1 MTSLIRDLRY
11 SLRILTKNPGFTI
24 IAVMTLALGIGAN
37 TTIFSVVNAVLLR
50 PLPYPD
56 SNRLVTL
63 WGIKKSV
70 GLGGPITICE
80 TDYPV
85 WRDQNRVFDAMA
97 GFRWETANLTGA
109 GEPGR
114 LIGFAVT
121 SSFFPLMGVRP
132 ALGRAF
138 TSGEERAGHDGVV
151 LISHSLWQ
159 THFGSD
165 PSVVGKPM
173 TLDDRILTVAGVMP
187 AGFAFPSQA
196 DYWKP
201 AVLAT
206 ECHNTTMR
214 VIARLKPGVKIE
226 RARDDVAVIAHRGQE
241 PGDRD
246 PGWTW
251 SLVRLQDEMSSNL
264 RPSLYLLL
272 GAVGLVLLI
281 ACANV
286 ANLLLARA
294 STRQRE
300 IAIRTALGAGRARV
314 IRQMLT
320 ESLLLALAGGALGL
334 VAAGWSRDL
343 VVSLLPHNLAGPGLL
358 SRIVAVRLDG
368 WVLGFTLA
376 ASLVTGLIFGLAPAL
391 EASSFGVSEA
401 LKEGSRSSSGQGRGR
416 LRNTLVVGEMA
427 LALVLL
433 VGAGLLIRSFA
444 SLTSV
449 DPGFN
454 AVHLLTMNV
463 NLPDS
468 RYQTLARMIAFERQ
482 ALDRLAALPGVEHAA
497 AVFGLPFGEMLISG
511 DISVEGQPSARAGA
525 RKLVVSSDYFRTL
538 GMPLVEG
545 RFFNDHDSESSP
557 HVIIVSQSV
566 AKHLW
571 PHDDPIGRHIDPSG
585 NTTSNWY
592 TVVGVV
598 GDVKQQSLDE
608 SVNPVIYTPY
618 AQSPIPFM
626 MQDITFVV
634 RTAPDPAALIG
645 PARRAID
652 AVDPNLPVFD
662 AASLSQLVSD
672 TVEEPRFNTF
682 LLGVFATLALL
693 LAIVGIY
700 GVMSY
705 ATAQRTHEIGIR
717 MALGAERKNVLKLV
731 VGQGIR
737 LTLAGVGI
745 GLAGAFVLTRLLA
758 KFLYGVGP
766 LDAATFAAAVV
777 LITAV
782 ALLATYIP
790 ARRATKVD
798 PMLALRYE

>member
-1 MTSLIRDLRY
+1 
-11 SLRILTKNPGFTI
+11 
-24 IAVMTLALGIGAN
+24 
-37 TTIFSVVNAVLLR
+37 
-50 PLPYPD
+50 
-56 SNRLVTL
+56 
-63 WGIKKSV
+63 
-70 GLGGPITICE
+70 
-80 TDYPV
+80 
-85 WRDQNRVFDAMA
+85 
-97 GFRWETANLTGA
+97 
-109 GEPGR
+109 
-114 LIGFAVT
+114 
-121 SSFFPLMGVRP
+121 
-132 ALGRAF
+132 
-138 TSGEERAGHDGVV
+138 
-151 LISHSLWQ
+151 
-159 THFGSD
+159 
-165 PSVVGKPM
+165 
-173 TLDDRILTVAGVMP
+173 
-187 AGFAFPSQA
+187 
-196 DYWKP
+196 
-201 AVLAT
+201 
-206 ECHNTTMR
+206 
-214 VIARLKPGVKIE
+214 
-226 RARDDVAVIAHRGQE
+226 
-241 PGDRD
+241 
-246 PGWTW
+246 
-251 SLVRLQDEMSSNL
+251 
-264 RPSLYLLL
+264 
-272 GAVGLVLLI
+272 
-281 ACANV
+281 
-286 ANLLLARA
+286 
-294 STRQRE
+294 
-300 IAIRTALGAGRARV
+300 
-314 IRQMLT
+314 
-320 ESLLLALAGGALGL
+320 
-334 VAAGWSRDL
+334 L

-391 EASSFGVSEA
+391 EASSLGVSEA

-416 LRNTLVVGEMA
+416 LRNTLVAGEMA

-468 RYQTLARMIAFERQ
+468 RYQTPARMIAFERQ

-511 DISVEGQPSARAGA
+511 DISVEGQPSAKAGA
-525 RKLVVSSDYFRTL
+525 RKLVVSSDYFQTL

-545 RFFNDHDSESSP
+545 RFFNDHDTESSP
-557 HVIIVSQSV
+557 HVIVVSQSV

-571 PHDDPIGRHIDPSG
+571 PHDDPIGRRIDPSG
-585 NTTSNWY
+585 NTTTNWY

-608 SVNPVIYTPY
+608 ALNPVIYTPY

-634 RTAPDPAALIG
+634 RTASDTTALIG

-717 MALGAERKNVLKLV
+717 MALGAERKDVLKLV

-745 GLAGAFVLTRLLA
+745 GLAGAFALTRLIA

-766 LDAATFAAAVV
+766 LDAATFTGAVV

-798 PMLALRYE
+798 PMVALRYE